1 MYRSRITL
9 TCLLLYL
16 SAGLTV
22 PGSKVGSVLD
32 VVCGILQSLWVN
44 V

>member
-22 PGSKVGSVLD
+22 SGNKVASVLD
-32 VVCGILQSLWVN
+32 VVCGL
-44 V
+44 